1 MFLRT
6 AAFCRNSVITL
17 RRKLAFASSKC
28 LELGKIKVPVHLY
41 LLYSDVMPGLLDAP
55 PVHKLPPPIVHKPYW
70 DAVAA
75 AISGQVDMHL
85 DAHTRA
91 HSGTAAPV
99 EVLRTDGVTDADLE
113 ALERFEAQGGDVRE
127 LGGGRIAPAPASAPA
142 HAAAGAM
149 HVTTDGGCR
158 LHHGHGHTVSEMFSL
173 RHGRLGRQPDVVVFP
188 TSHEDVEALVTLANE
203 YAQHVALIPFGGG
216 TSVSGAL
223 ECPENEHRSIV
234 VVSMRKLNR
243 IVWVDRESMQACV
256 QAGIIGTDL
265 ERVLKE
271 QGLTMGHEP
280 DSYEFSSLGGWVATR
295 ASGMKKNTYGNIE
308 DIIIGCRCVTPTG
321 VMESASLV
329 PRQSVGPDPL
339 QLVLGSEGTL
349 GIITDVVVKVK
360 PLPTARAYGSVVFP
374 SFTAGVSFMRELAA
388 KQAQPASVRL
398 VDNEQFQFGQALK
411 AKPHNPLMTAVKD
424 TLQKAYVTRVA
435 GFEPTSMVA
444 ATLLFEGT
452 ADTVAVQ
459 QRRVYAIAKG
469 HGGMA
474 GGEANGIRGYFLT
487 YMIAYVRDFAMKYW
501 FLAESFETSVPWSNV
516 LALCDATKGTV
527 RAEARA
533 QGVQGPIYVS
543 CRVTQTYDT
552 GAVVYFYFGF
562 MHKGLADPL
571 ATFHAV
577 EAASRRTIL
586 AHGGSLSHHHGV
598 GKHRAGYLK
607 NILTPASA
615 AAVRGAKFAVDPRN
629 VMAAG
634 NGLFSDDSAD
644 LKRDAGAAAPVHR
657 AAAAYA
663 PFEAEQPGAAAA
675 ALAAAVH
682 AGIAEKGAHMQA
694 KL

>member
-1 MFLRT
+1 
-6 AAFCRNSVITL
+6 
-17 RRKLAFASSKC
+17 
-28 LELGKIKVPVHLY
+28 
-41 LLYSDVMPGLLDAP
+41 MPGLLDAP
-55 PVHKLPPPIVHKPYW
+55 PVDRLPAPVVHRAYW

-75 AISGQVDMHL
+75 AVSGNVDL
-85 DAHTRA
+85 QLEAHAR
-91 HSGTAAPV
+91 TASAAQSSSTASSPAV
-99 EVLRTDGVTDADLE
+99 STESVTDADLE
-113 ALERFEAQGGDVRE
+113 ALERFEAAGGTVAQLQGGTS
-127 LGGGRIAPAPASAPA
+127 GATAAAPASGT
-142 HAAAGAM
+142 HHSSSTM

-158 LHHGHGHTVSEMFSL
+158 LHHGHGHTVSEMFRL

-188 TSHEDVEALVTLANE
+188 TCHEDVVALVTLANKFAE
-203 YAQHVALIPFGGG
+203 HVALIPFGGG

-411 AKPHNPLMTAVKD
+411 AKPHNPFMTAVKD
-424 TLQKAYVTRVA
+424 TLQKAYVTKVA
-435 GFEPTSMVA
+435 GFNPSSMVA

-452 ADTVAVQ
+452 PESVASQQSTV
-459 QRRVYAIAKG
+459 YSIAKA

-533 QGVQGPIYVS
+533 QGVKGPIYVS

-562 MHKGLADPL
+562 MHKGLPDPL

-634 NGLFSDDSAD
+634 NALFSEECTGLNHNSSAH
-644 LKRDAGAAAPVHR
+644 ASGSVPVQR

-663 PFEAEQPGAAAA
+663 PFAPDDDSPGAAAH
-675 ALAAAVH
+675 ALAGAVH
-682 AGIAEKGAHMQA
+682 EGMEAHSGGMQA

>member
-1 MFLRT
+1 
-6 AAFCRNSVITL
+6 
-17 RRKLAFASSKC
+17 
-28 LELGKIKVPVHLY
+28 
-41 LLYSDVMPGLLDAP
+41 MPGLLDAP
-55 PVHKLPPPIVHKPYW
+55 PVDKLPAPIVHEAYW
-70 DAVAA
+70 SAVAA
-75 AISGQVDMHL
+75 AVAGPMDLHL
-85 DAHTRA
+85 DAHTRRSA
-91 HSGTAAPV
+91 SSATNAVSAAAPPTI
-99 EVLRTDGVTDADLE
+99 RTDGVTDADLE
-113 ALERFEAQGGDVRE
+113 ALERFEAQGGTPAQ
-127 LGGGRIAPAPASAPA
+127 LGAACGLPAAAPAATGTHTP
-142 HAAAGAM
+142 HATTAGAM

-158 LHHGHGHTVSEMFSL
+158 LHHGHGHTVSEMFRL
-173 RHGRLGRQPDVVVFP
+173 RHGRIGRQPDVVVFP
-188 TSHEDVEALVTLANE
+188 TSHEDVVALVTIANKFAE
-203 YAQHVALIPFGGG
+203 HVALIPFGGG

-223 ECPENEHRSIV
+223 ECPENERRSII

-339 QLVLGSEGTL
+339 QLVLGSEGTM

-360 PLPTARAYGSVVFP
+360 QLPTARAYGSVVFP
-374 SFTAGVSFMRELAA
+374 SFTAGVAFMRELAA

-435 GFEPTSMVA
+435 GFEPSSMVA

-452 ADTVAVQ
+452 PQSVAAQ
-459 QRRVYAIAKG
+459 QSAVYAIAKG

-533 QGVQGPIYVS
+533 QGVVGPIYVS

-562 MHKGLADPL
+562 MHKNLTDPL

-634 NGLFSDDSAD
+634 NALFSDECSGLHHDHS
-644 LKRDAGAAAPVHR
+644 LSPPVHR
-657 AAAAYA
+657 ASAAYA
-663 PFEAEQPGAAAA
+663 PFQDESPGAAAH
-675 ALAAAVH
+675 ALAGAVH
-682 AGIAEKGAHMQA
+682 AGIAEQGQAMQA